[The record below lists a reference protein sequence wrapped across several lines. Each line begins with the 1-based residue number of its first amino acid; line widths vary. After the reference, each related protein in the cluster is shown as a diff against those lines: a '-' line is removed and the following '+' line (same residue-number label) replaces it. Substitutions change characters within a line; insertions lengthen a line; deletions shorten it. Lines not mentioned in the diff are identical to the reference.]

1 MSTSNKYK
9 ITALKRAPIEGT
21 CVLTDDQLTSS
32 TGSPITFPTSGGSLT
47 TSTEL
52 AQLSSTVNDMQLG
65 VRQAK
70 VFDSENEMNVW
81 LSTPANTATLAV
93 GHAIFIRETGV
104 PDYWWDGTRAL
115 PIEQEKVSLQGYVTT
130 TDVQTLTNKTLTSPQ
145 ITTIKNGN
153 YTLTVPQKTS
163 TLATTSDI
171 PTVPDT
177 SSFITASSTDT
188 LTNKTLTTPVIA
200 KIKPTSSYTITLPQ
214 KTGTMALTSDIPSIS
229 TLQTDVN
236 TLKTEMTNLINYLK
250 YWINNGTMNMSDI
263 DTKVIPK

>member
-115 PIEQEKVSLQGYVTT
+115 PIEQEKVSLQGYVTEEGT
-130 TDVQTLTNKTLTSPQ
+130 QTLTNKTLTAPKISY
-145 ITTIKNGN
+145 ILNGN
-153 YTLTVPQKTS
+153 YTLTIPLKTA
-163 TLATTSDI
+163 TLATKDDI
-171 PTVPDT
+171 PNVTN
-177 SSFITASSTDT
+177 FITANSENT
-188 LTNKTLTTPVIA
+188 LKNKTLYEPIIA
-200 KIKPTSSYTITLPQ
+200 KIKPTSSYEITVPQ
-214 KTGTMALTSDIPSIS
+214 KTGTMALTSDITTVDTS
-229 TLQTDVN
+229 TFITTSAVGSATTDFM
-236 TLKTEMTNLINYLK
+236 KAIINLIITCK
-250 YWINNGTMNMSDI
+250 CI
-263 DTKVIPK
+263 KK